1 MNQKINLFAKTKQIL
16 NVDKFNEH
24 YHTNN
29 EIKDDFYFNGKN
41 NNQNVKDKY
50 TTINYSYDN
59 KHISIQKNNER
70 LSNLNKTINKDKNR
84 ISNILS
90 PMKSDIQNEEIDF
103 QINTTLNQLNNI
115 KSIYNIN
122 SVNLQNDFNKI
133 KRKKSKLILVYNSL
147 YHFKQKLLN
156 KEKQIKEKE
165 YKINK
170 YENNLKTNE
179 NILKNNLEAF
189 NNYINYQTQNLVN
202 KFKNIKNYHDQK
214 EDELKLRE
222 KKIHDY
228 EMIIINIIKQK
239 EEQNK
244 QKLIKCNNIGEQIE
258 KKLEMEMQKLKQKE
272 KEDQIVKDIEIIE
285 KEKEQIEIEKEIIRK
300 EKEQIELDKEKNKQN
315 SKRNNKK
322 AKQLKKREKDF
333 IQKQNIDYDI
343 NDIYDIKNHYQ
354 TPIRDISNI
363 FDKINNNKNNNY
375 DKKSL
380 TPMIYHSNQY
390 NLSNQYDRNINKYNR
405 DDSLLSYENASNNCN
420 SMRIGNDQLYPI
432 KKINSYIHDNIYL
445 LKNKSNNSNIDKNL
459 YNKTNITDSKRCK
472 SSRIFQK
479 KNYERRNYNN
489 IDTNY
494 FTNRTTNLI
503 GNISKYNISDNTEFL
518 NNRSKNQTIEDK
530 NLSKYLETNSNENNE
545 TYNDINK
552 KIFEIEKALQIV
564 KSQDKKIQIIKDKLD
579 KKMKNSS

>member
-1 MNQKINLFAKTKQIL
+1 MNLYAKTKQIL
-16 NVDKFNEH
+16 NVNNKFNQH
-24 YHTNN
+24 YNIYN
-29 EIKDDFYFNGKN
+29 RIKD
-41 NNQNVKDKY
+41 NQNLKNKY
-50 TTINYSYDN
+50 IINYSYDN
-59 KHISIQKNNER
+59 KHIIQKNNER
-70 LSNLNKTINKDKNR
+70 LSNLNKTINKDKNK

-103 QINTTLNQLNNI
+103 QINTSLNQLNNI

-122 SVNLQNDFNKI
+122 SVNLQNDFNKM
-133 KRKKSKLILVYNSL
+133 KRKKNKLILVYNSL

-189 NNYINYQTQNLVN
+189 NKYINYQTQNLVK
-202 KFKNIKNYHDQK
+202 KFKNIKNYHDEK

-258 KKLEMEMQKLKQKE
+258 KNLEREIEKLKRKE
-272 KEDQIVKDIEIIE
+272 KEEQIVKDIELIE
-285 KEKEQIEIEKEIIRK
+285 KEKEQIELEKEIIRK
-300 EKEQIELDKEKNKQN
+300 EKEQIQLDKEKNKQN

-343 NDIYDIKNHYQ
+343 NDIYDLNNHYQ
-354 TPIRDISNI
+354 TPIRDISSI
-363 FDKINNNKNNNY
+363 FDKINNNKNILNY
-375 DKKSL
+375 KKSL

-390 NLSNQYDRNINKYNR
+390 NLSNQYKRNINKYNR
-405 DDSLLSYENASNNCN
+405 DDSLLSYENVSNNCN
-420 SMRIGNDQLYPI
+420 SVRIENDQLYPI

-445 LKNKSNNSNIDKNL
+445 LKNKSNNSNIDTNI
-459 YNKTNITDSKRCK
+459 YNKKNITDTKRCK
-472 SSRIFQK
+472 SSRIFNK
-479 KNYERRNYNN
+479 KNYERNYNN

-503 GNISKYNISDNTEFL
+503 GNISKYNISDNTDLL
-518 NNRSKNQTIEDK
+518 NNKSKNQTIEDK
-530 NLSKYLETNSNENNE
+530 NISKYLETNSNENNE

-564 KSQDKKIQIIKDKLD
+564 KSQDKKIQLIKDKLD

>member
-1 MNQKINLFAKTKQIL
+1 MNQEINLYAKTKHIL
-16 NVDKFNEH
+16 NANKFIHH
-24 YHTNN
+24 YH
-29 EIKDDFYFNGKN
+29 IH
-41 NNQNVKDKY
+41 NQNKVPFYSNDQNLKDKY
-50 TTINYSYDN
+50 IINYSYDN
-59 KHISIQKNNER
+59 KHIIQKNNER
-70 LSNLNKTINKDKNR
+70 LSNLNKSINKDKSK

-122 SVNLQNDFNKI
+122 SVHLQNDFNKM
-133 KRKKSKLILVYNSL
+133 KRKKNKLILVYNSL

-165 YKINK
+165 FKINR

-222 KKIHDY
+222 KKIYDY
-228 EMIIINIIKQK
+228 ENIILNIIKQK

-258 KKLEMEMQKLKQKE
+258 KKLEMEMEKLKQKE
-272 KEDQIVKDIEIIE
+272 KEDQIVKDIELIE

-300 EKEQIELDKEKNKQN
+300 EKEQIQLDKEKNKQN

-322 AKQLKKREKDF
+322 AKKLKKKEKDF
-333 IQKQNIDYDI
+333 LQRQNIDYYDI
-343 NDIYDIKNHYQ
+343 NNLYDIKNHYK
-354 TPIRDISNI
+354 TPIRDISSI
-363 FDKINNNKNNNY
+363 FDKINNNKNNFN

-380 TPMIYHSNQY
+380 TPMIYHSNQN
-390 NLSNQYDRNINKYNR
+390 NLSSQCNKNMNINKYNK
-405 DDSLLSYENASNNCN
+405 DDSLLSYENVSNNCN
-420 SMRIGNDQLYPI
+420 SMRIGNEQLYPI

-445 LKNKSNNSNIDKNL
+445 IKNNTNIDKNL
-459 YNKTNITDSKRCK
+459 YNKKNISDSKRCK

-479 KNYERRNYNN
+479 KDYERRNYNN

-518 NNRSKNQTIEDK
+518 NNKSKNQTNI
-530 NLSKYLETNSNENNE
+530 SKYLETNSNENNE

>member
-29 EIKDDFYFNGKN
+29 EIKDDFYFKGKN
-41 NNQNVKDKY
+41 NNQNIKDKY
-50 TTINYSYDN
+50 TTINCSYDN

-133 KRKKSKLILVYNSL
+133 KRKKNKLILVYNSL

-494 FTNRTTNLI
+494 FTNRKTNLI

>member
-29 EIKDDFYFNGKN
+29 EIKDDFYFKGKN
-41 NNQNVKDKY
+41 NNQNIKDKY
-50 TTINYSYDN
+50 TTINCSYDN

-133 KRKKSKLILVYNSL
+133 KRKKNKLILVYNSL

-518 NNRSKNQTIEDK
+518 NNRSKNQTVEDK

>member
-1 MNQKINLFAKTKQIL
+1 MNEKINIYTKTKNIL
-16 NVDKFNEH
+16 NVKNFNHH
-24 YHTNN
+24 YQTHN
-29 EIKDDFYFNGKN
+29 EIKDHSNLN
-41 NNQNVKDKY
+41 IQNNQKLKDNF
-50 TTINYSYDN
+50 TINYSYDN
-59 KHISIQKNNER
+59 KHIIQKNNER
-70 LSNLNKTINKDKNR
+70 LLNLNKTINKDKSK

-133 KRKKSKLILVYNSL
+133 KKKKNKLILVYNSL
-147 YHFKQKLLN
+147 YYFKQKLLN
-156 KEKQIKEKE
+156 KEKEIKEKE

-222 KKIHDY
+222 NKIHDY
-228 EMIIINIIKQK
+228 EKIIINIIKEK

-258 KKLEMEMQKLKQKE
+258 KKLEIEMKILKQKE
-272 KEDQIVKDIEIIE
+272 KEDQIIKDIELIE
-285 KEKEQIEIEKEIIRK
+285 KEKEQIEIEKEIIKK
-300 EKEQIELDKEKNKQN
+300 EKEQIQMDKEKNKQN

-333 IQKQNIDYDI
+333 IQKQNIDYEI
-343 NDIYDIKNHYQ
+343 NDIKNHYQ
-354 TPIRDISNI
+354 TPMRDISNI
-363 FDKINNNKNNNY
+363 FDKINNNKNNYN

-380 TPMIYHSNQY
+380 TPMIYHTNQY
-390 NLSNQYDRNINKYNR
+390 NRNININKYNR
-405 DDSLLSYENASNNCN
+405 DDSLLSYENVSNNCN
-420 SMRIGNDQLYPI
+420 SMRIGSDQLYPI

-445 LKNKSNNSNIDKNL
+445 LKNKINNSNTDKNIN
-459 YNKTNITDSKRCK
+459 NKKNITDSKRCK

-479 KNYERRNYNN
+479 KSYERRNYNN

-503 GNISKYNISDNTEFL
+503 GNISKFNISDNTGFL
-518 NNRSKNQTIEDK
+518 INKSKNQTIENK

-564 KSQDKKIQIIKDKLD
+564 KSQDKKIQLIKDKLD